1 MKSYDLVVAG
11 AGPAGLTLAWKAAES
26 GLRVLVFDKKKHAGD
41 VAYTTSASF
50 IDLKRWQLPDEVAH
64 PVTSVHFA
72 SPGAFIERTST
83 ACVLRR
89 RLLLADLETK
99 CSGKGAVVQY
109 GTYARGI
116 DVRNGSISSVRLSDD
131 TVVDAEVYAD
141 CSGLG
146 NVFNRALPV
155 KTTPVIKALGYE
167 YIVPLKSEPQTVDL
181 HLGGLLNGGYG
192 WLFPI
197 SGEEAIVGVGMLRS
211 GEFRRI
217 RELLDAFLRLPRIA
231 RRAEARPLESHAG
244 VFSTGRPL
252 KSFHRGNLILVGD
265 IALQG
270 NPAAGE
276 GIRFVMDAAEMAS
289 RAVVRSV
296 AAHDRALLAEY
307 GTAWRERYFRMFST
321 NFKLQRALFWLTGRN
336 DLLDSLVRI
345 ADEASDETMLRFL
358 RGEASPRFVLRRL
371 PRLLGRLFL

>member
-1 MKSYDLVVAG
+1 MQAYDLVVAG

-26 GLRVLVFDKKKHAGD
+26 GLRVFLFDKKKHAGD

-50 IDLKRWQLPDEVAH
+50 IDLKRWKLPDDVAH
-64 PVTSVHFA
+64 AVTGVHFA
-72 SPGAFIERTST
+72 SAGAFLERTST

-89 RLLLADLETK
+89 RLLLADLEKKSTE
-99 CSGKGAVVQY
+99 KGALVQY

-116 DVRNGSISSVRLSDD
+116 NVRNGSIASVRLSDD
-131 TVVDAEVYAD
+131 TVVEAEVYAD

-155 KTTPVIKALGYE
+155 QTKPVIRALGYE

-181 HLGGLLNGGYG
+181 HLGGILNGGYG

-197 SGEEAIVGVGMLRS
+197 SNEEAIVGVGMLRS
-211 GEFRRI
+211 EEFRRI
-217 RELLDAFLRLPRIA
+217 RELLDAFLKLPRIA
-231 RRAEARPLESHAG
+231 QRAEAKPLESHAG

-252 KSFHRGNLILVGD
+252 KRFHRGNLVLAGD

-289 RAVVRSV
+289 RAVVRAV
-296 AAHDRALLAEY
+296 AAHDTALLADY
-307 GTAWRERYFRMFST
+307 SRAWTEKYFRMFST
-321 NFKLQRALFWLTGRN
+321 NYKLQRALYWLTGKN
-336 DLLDSLVRI
+336 DLLDRLVRI
-345 ADEASDETMLRFL
+345 ADQASDETMLRFI

-371 PRLLGRLFL
+371 PRVLARLFL